1 METAQEL
8 EILGSLV
15 LIVAAVA
22 TLLVVAPLH
31 PGSALAPIAL
41 ALLGLG
47 FVGLRHALR
56 TRP

>member
-1 METAQEL
+1 METVQEM

-22 TLLVVAPLH
+22 TLLVVAPLQ
-31 PGSALAPIAL
+31 PGSALAPVAL
-41 ALLGLG
+41 AVLGLG

>member
-1 METAQEL
+1 METVQEL

-31 PGSALAPIAL
+31 PGSALPPVAL
-41 ALLGLG
+41 AVPGLG
-47 FVGLRHALR
+47 FLGLRHALR